1 MASHYA
7 GEGSVY
13 KRIVNGKT
21 YWTAQVYLYKDPIT
35 EKWKKKTKTKKRKS
49 DCVDWLVKIR
59 ADIASGKFSE
69 SGETTLRTFI
79 EYWLDLYVKN
89 NRAFSTFNL
98 YKYYYYNKTLPSFIA
113 NKKMS
118 EIISSDIYIHLKRQR
133 DNGETITN
141 LNSQLMFL
149 NTVFNQAVKLDVI
162 TKNPA
167 KSIEEFKPDKKEINL
182 KNEFY
187 TFTVEEQET
196 IINSLDLDNNYH
208 LAVYLLFSTGL
219 RIGELLALRWEDI
232 EGNQI
237 NITRQWTTVA
247 VRQEDGSYKMESF
260 FSRPKTENSIRKVP
274 LPENVYK
281 TLKPYMTKGLI
292 FPSPRY
298 KTIPMSKDT
307 VLKYFRKLLD
317 DIGIESKDKTLHKI
331 RHAYATRLFEAGA
344 DLKTVADLMGHSSLK
359 MLNEIYLHVSKDKK
373 TQTVDLINK
382 FF

>member
-69 SGETTLRTFI
+69 SGETTLKNFI
-79 EYWLDLYVKN
+79 ENWLDLYVKN
-89 NRAFSTFNL
+89 NRSVGTLSVYSYL
-98 YKYYYYNKTLPSFIA
+98 YYDKIYPSFIA
-113 NKKMS
+113 NKKMN
-118 EIISSDIYIHLKRQR
+118 EITSNCIFIHLKNQK
-133 DNGETITN
+133 DNGETIAN
-141 LNSQLMFL
+141 LNSQLKFL
-149 NTVFNQAVKLDVI
+149 KIVFNQAIKLDVVM
-162 TKNPA
+162 TNPA
-167 KSIEEFKPDKKEINL
+167 SNIEEFKPDKKEIDL
-182 KNEFY
+182 EEEFY
-187 TFTVEEQET
+187 TFTIEDQET
-196 IINSLDLDNNYH
+196 IIENIDLDDNYQ
-208 LAVYLLFSTGL
+208 LAIYLLFSTGL

-232 EGNQI
+232 EDGKVNV
-237 NITRQWTTVA
+237 TRQWISMA
-247 VRQEDGSYKMESF
+247 VKQKDGTYKREKF
-260 FSRPKTENSIRKVP
+260 FSRPKTESSIRSVP

-281 TLKPYMTKGLI
+281 TLEPYRSEGLI
-292 FPSPRY
+292 FPS
-298 KTIPMSKDT
+298 KEDKSIPISRDT
-307 VLKYFRKLLD
+307 VLKNFRLYLD
-317 DIGIESKDKTLHKI
+317 SIGIESKDKTLHKI

-344 DLKTVADLMGHSSLK
+344 DLKTVADLMGHGSLK

>member
-69 SGETTLRTFI
+69 SGETTLKSFI
-79 EYWLDLYVKN
+79 ENWLDLYVKN
-89 NRAFSTFNL
+89 NRSIGTLSVYSYL
-98 YKYYYYNKTLPSFIA
+98 YYDKIYPSFIA
-113 NKKMS
+113 NKKMN
-118 EIISSDIYIHLKRQR
+118 EITSNCIFIHLKNQK
-133 DNGETITN
+133 DNGETIAN
-141 LNSQLMFL
+141 LNSQLKFL
-149 NTVFNQAVKLDVI
+149 KIVFNQAIKLDVVM
-162 TKNPA
+162 TNPA
-167 KSIEEFKPDKKEINL
+167 SNIEEFKPDKKEIDL
-182 KNEFY
+182 EEEFY
-187 TFTVEEQET
+187 TFTIEEQET
-196 IINSLDLDNNYH
+196 IIENIDLDDNYQ
-208 LAVYLLFSTGL
+208 LAIYLLFSTGL

-232 EGNQI
+232 EDGKVNV
-237 NITRQWTTVA
+237 TRQWISMA
-247 VRQEDGSYKMESF
+247 IKQKDGKYKREKF
-260 FSRPKTENSIRKVP
+260 FSRPKTESSIRSVP

-281 TLKPYMTKGLI
+281 TLEPYKSEGLI
-292 FPSPRY
+292 FPSKENKSMPISR
-298 KTIPMSKDT
+298 DT
-307 VLKYFRKLLD
+307 VLKNFRLYLD
-317 DIGIESKDKTLHKI
+317 SIGIESKDKTLHKI

-344 DLKTVADLMGHSSLK
+344 DLKTVADLMGHGSLK

>member
-21 YWTAQVYLYKDPIT
+21 YWTAQVYLYKDPVT
-35 EKWKKKTKTKKRKS
+35 DKWKKKTKTKKRKS

-69 SGETTLRTFI
+69 SGEVTLKTFI
-79 EYWLDLYVKN
+79 EYWLDMYVKN
-89 NRAFSTFNL
+89 NKSFSTFNL
-98 YKYYYYNKTLPSFIA
+98 YKYYYYDKTLPSFIV
-113 NKKMS
+113 NKKMN
-118 EIISSDIYIHLKRQR
+118 EISSSDVYIHLKKQK
-133 DNGETITN
+133 DNGETINN
-141 LNSQLMFL
+141 LNSQLTFL

-167 KSIEEFKPDKKEINL
+167 RSVEKFKPDKKDIIIESDY
-182 KNEFY
+182 Y
-187 TFTVEEQET
+187 TFTIEEQEN
-196 IINSLDLDNNYH
+196 IINNLNLNNNYH
-208 LAVYLLFSTGL
+208 LAIYLLFSTGL

-232 EGNQI
+232 EDGKVNV
-237 NITRQWTTVA
+237 TRQWVTA
-247 VRQEDGSYKMESF
+247 YSRLDDGTFKRERF
-260 FSRPKTENSIRKVP
+260 FSRPKTDSSIRKIP
-274 LPENVYK
+274 LPLSVSK
-281 TLKPYMTKGLI
+281 TLELYRSEGLM
-292 FPSPRY
+292 FPSPRNSS
-298 KTIPMSKDT
+298 IPMSRDVVIKQ
-307 VLKYFRKLLD
+307 FRTLLD
-317 DIGIESKDKTLHKI
+317 SIGIKSQDKTLHKI

-344 DLKTVADLMGHSSLK
+344 DLKTVADLMGHGSLK